1 MGKIDGESRRTDRS
15 ADGRPPYRV
24 TGRPARWRK
33 QASLCLLFAAV
44 TVFGLP
50 QPAAAQKKADRVPAK
65 RPAASAAG
73 TPADQVAG
81 GDRVLAFVKGA
92 SRRTLYK
99 EGAVLKIKTVDNRKV
114 QGYINRIGDT
124 AVMINGIDYRY
135 DRIAAYYVPFRI
147 CTLMGS
153 ALCIAGGGYLL
164 LDGINGAIN
173 RRQPVFHVEALS
185 AGIPLAAAGGVVL
198 AFKEVRRSTD
208 KWRVK
213 VMVW

>member
-1 MGKIDGESRRTDRS
+1 MGEIKGGHRSVRRRASDTGHP
-15 ADGRPPYRV
+15 ADGQAGRYRRPCR
-24 TGRPARWRK
+24 
-33 QASLCLLFAAV
+33 LLLLFAAV
-44 TVFGLP
+44 AAFGLP
-50 QPAAAQKKADRVPAK
+50 QPATAQRKAERVPAK
-65 RPAASAAG
+65 RPTALMTG
-73 TPADQVAG
+73 LPADQVAG

-99 EGAVLKIKTVDNRKV
+99 EGAALKIKTTDGRKV

-135 DRIAAYYVPFRI
+135 ERIAAYYVPFRL
-147 CTLMGS
+147 CTIMGS
-153 ALCIAGGGYLL
+153 ALCVAGGGYLL

-173 RRQPVFHVEALS
+173 RKRPVFHVEAL
-185 AGIPLAAAGGVVL
+185 ATGIPLAAAGGVVL
-198 AFKEVRRSTD
+198 AFKEVKRSTG

>member
-1 MGKIDGESRRTDRS
+1 MGKIKG
-15 ADGRPPYRV
+15 G
-24 TGRPARWRK
+24 
-33 QASLCLLFAAV
+33 LCRLLLLFAAV
-44 TVFGLP
+44 VAFGLP
-50 QPAAAQKKADRVPAK
+50 QPATAQRKADRVPAK
-65 RPAASAAG
+65 RPAALATG
-73 TPADQVAG
+73 LPADQVAG

-99 EGAVLKIKTVDNRKV
+99 EGAVLKIKTTDGGKV